1 VLELPAEIGLA
12 AIRFYPRH
20 RGFGPEA
27 MPATRRL
34 KPTTSGRPLL
44 TAAVCCAALAFVAT
58 QGADAGEASG
68 GSGLPSAGPAK
79 AQVGSGLRYE
89 LGIGVAQDMPRA
101 VSLYCAAAAKG
112 DALAAYRL
120 GRVYAK
126 GGPGVRRNEAL
137 AAAWFRRSAAQ
148 GATYGVGM
156 LGLTGSLPRVE
167 PVCWPSSAGTGSG
180 RLARVSTE
188 ERKAVERRVHSMAPQ
203 YGLDPLLVLAVIA
216 AESAFD
222 MKAVSPKG
230 AQGLMQLMPQ
240 TASRFGVADAFDP
253 DQNLRGGMT
262 YLSWLLKQFPG
273 RLDHA
278 LAAYNAGEE
287 AVARYQGIPPY
298 AETREY
304 VERVLGY
311 YATQGGGD
319 QRG

>member
-1 VLELPAEIGLA
+1 
-12 AIRFYPRH
+12 
-20 RGFGPEA
+20 
-27 MPATRRL
+27 MPATTQRRRP
-34 KPTTSGRPLL
+34 KTPAHPLL
-44 TAAVCCAALAFVAT
+44 TVAACCAAFAA
-58 QGADAGEASG
+58 GPAPGAGE
-68 GSGLPSAGPAK
+68 SGLPSAGPAK

-89 LGIGVAQDMPRA
+89 LGIGVAQDLSRA

-148 GATYGVGM
+148 GGTYAVGM

-167 PVCWPSSAGTGSG
+167 PVCWPSNAASGSG
-180 RLARVSTE
+180 RLARVSAE
-188 ERKAVERRVHSMAPQ
+188 ERKAVELRVHSMAPQ

-222 MKAVSPKG
+222 GRAVSPKG

-253 DQNLRGGMT
+253 EQNLRGGMT

-298 AETREY
+298 TETREY
-304 VERVLGY
+304 VQRVLGY
-311 YATQGGGD
+311 YATQGTGD